1 MLELWLSIMDLAV
14 SRSTSSAEI
23 LYWSKVVG
31 ADDGELVGLVVGA
44 LVGSDGELVVGAFD
58 ARTHSADDSEPLS
71 LAQAVFHGASVQSKQ
86 AAPLNIQLWAESDAR
101 VREGK
106 RRSRRATQAR
116 TLTVGDLLHA
126 RDAAHVPAGE
136 VFVELALSEEKL
148 PE

>member
-1 MLELWLSIMDLAV
+1 MRVVMLELWLSIVVLAAPRSEVRVVMLELWLSIMDLAV
-14 SRSTSSAEI
+14 SRSASSAEI

-31 ADDGELVGLVVGA
+31 ADDGEL
-44 LVGSDGELVVGAFD
+44 VGAFD

-106 RRSRRATQAR
+106 RRSRRATSEGLDGGR
-116 TLTVGDLLHA
+116 
-126 RDAAHVPAGE
+126 
-136 VFVELALSEEKL
+136 LAPCS
-148 PE
+148 

>member
-1 MLELWLSIMDLAV
+1 MLEVAASRSEVRVVMLEVAASRSEVRVVMLELWLSIMDLAV

-86 AAPLNIQLWAESDAR
+86 AAL
-101 VREGK
+101 
-106 RRSRRATQAR
+106 
-116 TLTVGDLLHA
+116 
-126 RDAAHVPAGE
+126 
-136 VFVELALSEEKL
+136 
-148 PE
+148 